1 VAAVV
6 QDTQEPRL
14 SRIQTFWS
22 IVRQAQDGPCEAM
35 TAAQQE
41 LLGRYA
47 KAVKRY
53 LLGALRDPEAADDL
67 TQEFALRFLQ
77 GGFRGADAQ
86 RGRFRDFV
94 RGVLAHLIADYHR
107 RQKRQP
113 QLLAA
118 VQETAAPENVDA
130 DRQFLEGWRA
140 ELLDRAWKALA
151 SHQEQTGQL
160 YFSVLRFRAEHPEMR
175 SGPMAEQLSSTL
187 GRPVTAVWV
196 RQMLHRGREKFS
208 QFLVM
213 EVLHTLHEPTPEQL
227 HEELVDLGLLDYCR
241 PVLASVN
248 RSSERASD
256 VPTAQA
262 RRETD

>member
-1 VAAVV
+1 MV
-6 QDTQEPRL
+6 QDAQEPRL
-14 SRIQTFWS
+14 SHIQTFWS
-22 IVRQAQDGPCEAM
+22 IVRQAQDGPGDAM

-41 LLGRYA
+41 LLARYA

-53 LLGALRDPEAADDL
+53 LLGALRNPEAADDL

-94 RGVLAHLIADYHR
+94 RGVLAHLIADHHR

-113 QLLAA
+113 QVFAA
-118 VQETAAPENVDA
+118 VQETAAPETDDA

-160 YFSVLRFRAEHPEMR
+160 YFTVLRFRAEHTEMR
-175 SGPMAEQLSSTL
+175 SEPMAGQLSSTL
-187 GRPVTAVWV
+187 GRPVTGVWV

-208 QFLVM
+208 RFLVT

-227 HEELVDLGLLDYCR
+227 HEELVDLGLLEYCR
-241 PVLASVN
+241 PVMASAS
-248 RSSERASD
+248 RSAKKASGVPPAQTGRA
-256 VPTAQA
+256 PA
-262 RRETD
+262 